1 MTSSSLIHPP
11 SFASSRP
18 PMAPS
23 FFLLLLVSSAPLVLA
38 AAAADGRGGQP
49 CPTALVPCGEVNI
62 TFPFAIVPDEATET
76 SCGKIGFQ
84 IICLN
89 NTPFLGYNPRYL
101 HQFQILD
108 IFYDNASLFVA
119 DAQKLEDF
127 SNSTSERCH
136 APSNNSS
143 SKLGIQFS
151 ISPVNRDLILYNCT
165 RPLPEEVWRR
175 EGLVE
180 MSCGNRTFARVADD
194 RSDGD
199 PGGYGSYFLE
209 GCNATVVPVL
219 ARSGE
224 ANASNYKELIRDGF
238 LLTWRVAAPSSGNHY
253 SN

>member
-1 MTSSSLIHPP
+1 L
-11 SFASSRP
+11 
-18 PMAPS
+18 
-23 FFLLLLVSSAPLVLA
+23 FLLCMTLSQIA
-38 AAAADGRGGQP
+38 AAVEPVDQGANCSPKTCGNLTIADPFGFVPEQATDTKCGRMGFEVH
-49 CPTALVPCGEVNI
+49 CNNSVPY
-62 TFPFAIVPDEATET
+62 
-76 SCGKIGFQ
+76 
-84 IICLN
+84 
-89 NTPFLGYNPRYL
+89 LGYYRRKYR
-101 HQFQILD
+101 FRILD
-108 IFYDNASLFVA
+108 IFYDNASWLVA

-219 ARSGE
+219 ARSG
-224 ANASNYKELIRDGF
+224 
-238 LLTWRVAAPSSGNHY
+238 
-253 SN
+253 